1 MNVSFLEKP
10 SLFFK
15 NPNFQNKKQKM
26 KNISYVFKQHQ
37 KNKSFEKKIT
47 RNEESNSSRNHSLEL

>member
-26 KNISYVFKQHQ
+26 KNISYVFKQNQ

-47 RNEESNSSRNHSLEL
+47 RNEESNSS